1 MSLLYF
7 APLARF
13 NIEPEI
19 MTVFFARFKYNNNAV
34 FAGVIDIYGPH
45 FFIYGPLVSLMPE
58 A

>member
-1 MSLLYF
+1 
-7 APLARF
+7 
-13 NIEPEI
+13 